1 MKITITPI
9 VTYQVKYDDISL
21 GEFFLDES
29 LATAHRLKSVN
40 SDELLVLT
48 EQKPGHVEV
57 EASDILKAGTFE
69 VYQASSSIV
78 SSISR
83 TKFKVVPIKK

>member
-9 VTYQVKYDDISL
+9 VTYQVKYDGKSL
-21 GEFFLDES
+21 GEFCLDES
-29 LATAHRLKSVN
+29 LATAHRLKNIN
-40 SDELLVLT
+40 SDELLVIT
-48 EQKPGHVEV
+48 EKNSGHVEV
-57 EASDILKAGTFE
+57 EASDILREGAFE

-83 TKFKVVPIKK
+83 SKLKVVPIK